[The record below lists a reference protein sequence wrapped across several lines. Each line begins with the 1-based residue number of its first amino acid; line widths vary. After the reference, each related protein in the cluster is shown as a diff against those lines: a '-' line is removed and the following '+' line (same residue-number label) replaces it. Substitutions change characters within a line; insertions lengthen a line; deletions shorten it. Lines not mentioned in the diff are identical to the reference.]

1 MHART
6 RHVCIWGCGKTALVA
21 SGKPRS
27 PPTTAIRMSF
37 TPPVRKGHAKQAAS
51 RGTVEMIARCRT
63 TPQFTAVRIL
73 LPASFESL
81 DDLTE
86 CSSDKDAGGPAVML
100 GQQPG
105 LLSPVTR

>member
-1 MHART
+1 
-6 RHVCIWGCGKTALVA
+6 
-21 SGKPRS
+21 
-27 PPTTAIRMSF
+27 
-37 TPPVRKGHAKQAAS
+37 
-51 RGTVEMIARCRT
+51 MIVRCRT

-86 CSSDKDAGGPAVML
+86 CSSDKDTGGPDVML